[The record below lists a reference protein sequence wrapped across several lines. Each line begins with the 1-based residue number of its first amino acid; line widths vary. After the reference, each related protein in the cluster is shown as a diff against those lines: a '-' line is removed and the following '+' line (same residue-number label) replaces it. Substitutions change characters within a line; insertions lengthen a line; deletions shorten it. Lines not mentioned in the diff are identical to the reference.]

1 MLITPSL
8 VLAFA
13 AIIIMLKLRRNTLR
27 KLLGMHIALDIA
39 VTVLMGVLLAG
50 TYSGMTVAIAAGAIF
65 SVALVVLRR
74 IFGYAR
80 LTVINDHDHLL
91 PAVRWVYYS
100 GRGELLC
107 R

>member
-27 KLLGMHIALDIA
+27 KLLGFHVLLDVS
-39 VTVLMGVLLAG
+39 VTVFMGMLLAG

-74 IFGYAR
+74 VFGYAR
-80 LTVINDHDHLL
+80 LVVVNDDDHLL
-91 PAVRWVYYS
+91 PAIRWVYYT
-100 GRGELLC
+100 GKGEPA
-107 R
+107 